1 MGVLGLLTCEILEL
15 EFAYLLGT
23 DPDVSQI
30 TVLEDARSTRLIE
43 ALESRG
49 FQNVRRIPHIK
60 CFVSEP
66 SEHLEVLVWV
76 LELALH
82 RRKKILQQRLV
93 ATAREMSRHVDAILL
108 GYGLCGGALENPK
121 ELLDV
126 DVPVFLPMDGD
137 HPVDDCVGLLLG
149 GRNCYY
155 AEQRK
160 VPGTFFLTPGWTHH
174 WKKLFGQNFG
184 DVEIAAAKRLFTHYE
199 RTLLVLTSVMPQDE
213 MKRSSNEFS
222 RLFGLCVQECEGTLD
237 ILSNAWKVAKAF
249 LKGKPG

>member
-1 MGVLGLLTCEILEL
+1 MGVLGILTCEILEL

-23 DPDVSQI
+23 DPDVAQI

-60 CFVSEP
+60 GFFPEP
-66 SEHLEVLVWV
+66 SEHLEVLVRV

-82 RRKKILQQRLV
+82 RRKKILQQALV
-93 ATAREMSRHVDAILL
+93 VAAREMNRYVDALLL

-174 WKKLFGQNFG
+174 WKKLFGQNLG
-184 DVEIAAAKRLFTHYE
+184 DVKLDVAKRLFARYE
-199 RTLLVLTSVMPQDE
+199 RSLLVLTPIVPQDQ
-213 MKRSSNEFS
+213 MKQSADEFN
-222 RLFGLCVQECEGTLD
+222 RLFGLCTQVREGTLC
-237 ILSNAWKVAKAF
+237 ILSKAWEAAKAF
-249 LKGKPG
+249 LEGKPG